1 MLATKVRCFH
11 ATQALYDPAISS
23 CYGEHVPQLLEELD
37 LTGDIHAVW
46 VVKDELVMV
55 EFARAS
61 GSLESAVGTN
71 RYAVGD
77 ALITGTTGDRWC
89 VSRARFDAKYA
100 AEEPTQ
106 SGQTGSYRNRPV
118 PVRAK
123 RMDTPFGVRRSAGGD
138 LLRGEAG
145 DWLVQYAPG
154 DHGIVAQDRFA
165 NVYRVLDG
173 EPLSAP

>member
-1 MLATKVRCFH
+1 ML
-11 ATQALYDPAISS
+11 QP
-23 CYGEHVPQLLEELD
+23 LEEPDLQADLD
-37 LTGDIHAVW
+37 AVW
-46 VVKDELVMV
+46 AVKDELVTV
-55 EFARAS
+55 EFAAAA
-61 GSLESAVGTN
+61 GTLESAVGTN

-100 AEEPTQ
+100 AEAPTQ
-106 SGQTGSYRNRPV
+106 TGQTGSYRNLPV

-138 LLRGEAG
+138 ILHGEAG

-165 NVYRVLDG
+165 SVYRVLDS
-173 EPLSAP
+173 EPLSA